1 MTRNEG
7 RGMQGTNHEPR
18 VIRYYEEREKRL
30 VAALRAH
37 EYAMQQALTYLPNQS
52 VVHKLVYM
60 RLTDVDARALLKEMD
75 GTK

>member
-1 MTRNEG
+1 
-7 RGMQGTNHEPR
+7 MQGTNHEPR

-30 VAALRAH
+30 VAALRAY